1 MFRITSQIL
10 YFCSVLKWGV
20 QMREDMKS
28 VIADTFAGMLDKED
42 IDKITVTK
50 LIAECHISRQ
60 TFYYHFKD
68 IMDVLEWTF
77 QHATH
82 ELVQKSLNEENRL
95 GALTIYVTFVRQN
108 REKFERL
115 IYSRRWVQ
123 IEGMLVD
130 AVTAYLAEMARCKVP
145 DIDLSVDDL
154 EVMLKFY
161 ACGMVGVLLQYVN
174 KPNLNEQKL
183 VLQMEKIITGKM
195 FPGKHN

>member
-1 MFRITSQIL
+1 
-10 YFCSVLKWGV
+10 
-20 QMREDMKS
+20 MREDMKL
-28 VIADTFAGMLDKED
+28 VIADTFSQMLYKED

-77 QHATH
+77 QRATQ
-82 ELVQKSLNEENRL
+82 ELVEKSLSVEDRIKS
-95 GALTIYVTFVRQN
+95 LTAFVTFVRQN
-108 REKFERL
+108 RAKLEKL
-115 IYSRRWVQ
+115 LDSRRWVQ
-123 IEGMLVD
+123 IEGMLVE
-130 AVTAYLAEMARCKVP
+130 AATIYLAELARNKVP
-145 DIDLSVDDL
+145 DIELSVDDL

-161 ACGMVGVLLQYVN
+161 ACGMVGVLLQYVD

-183 VLQMEKIITGKM
+183 VIQMEKIITGKM